1 MASELTL
8 ALAYLGTATSHL
20 SDAID
25 WQREEEKT
33 RNPERR
39 ALAVRRRETA
49 EAQAKTALE
58 RARNAVEGEQL

>member
-1 MASELTL
+1 MAEHTL
-8 ALAYLGTATSHL
+8 ALSYIATATSHL

-39 ALAVRRRETA
+39 DLAIRRRQLAET
-49 EAQAKTALE
+49 QAHTALE
-58 RARNAVEGEQL
+58 RAIEAVEGEVL